1 MKAHE
6 RLEQALI
13 KAANDVGYK
22 TVYKG
27 PAFEVQ
33 LPSGEAIF
41 IIQPPISRNKR
52 GIYSI
57 QSVTDF
63 KYQWEILFAKRTV
76 EKEIAKWTK
85 YVHNFPKRLKRLEIK
100 NKLNDLNEDF

>member
-1 MKAHE
+1 MKGHE
-6 RLEQALI
+6 QLEHALI

-27 PAFEVQ
+27 DSFEVQ
-33 LPSGEAIF
+33 LPTGDAIF
-41 IIQPPISRNKR
+41 IIQPPINNKR

-57 QSVTDF
+57 KSVTDF
-63 KYQWEILFAKRTV
+63 RYHWEILFYKRTV

-85 YVHNFPKRLKRLEIK
+85 YVHNFPKRLKRLEIQ

>member
-1 MKAHE
+1 MKGHE

-27 PAFEVQ
+27 TSFEVQ
-33 LPSGEAIF
+33 LPTGEAIF

-57 QSVTDF
+57 KSVADF
-63 KYQWEILFAKRTV
+63 RYHWEILFAKRTV

-85 YVHNFPKRLKRLEIK
+85 YVRNFPKRMKRLEMN